1 MIQTSAGAV
10 ALLGGVLLWFA
21 VHFACRAF
29 RVQKIEHAR
38 RRRRGDEARLPAS
51 EGLAEASQGS
61 VREQAGADAR
71 RELLAHL
78 AAADA
83 AAQALIAPEKMLKG
97 VLRKPR
103 SVTFAPELASEVEIY
118 PYEEWEEEGGDR
130 RDQAEDPLPARAEET
145 GAKIGATLCDV
156 TGRTGVDV
164 SAALSRDED
173 GDECFVL
180 LRGGGDVILD
190 LKVRLLEFVRDDDA
204 LVVWFTADRRQ
215 TSREH
220 PIWTLWPH
228 DPKAHAR
235 LLAGLEAVPD
245 CCCVAVDAC
254 SVQSASRCRRMAA
267 RANGCVY

>member
-1 MIQTSAGAV
+1 MIQTSAGAA

-21 VHFACRAF
+21 VHFAGRAF
-29 RVQKIEHAR
+29 RVQKIEHAP

-61 VREQAGADAR
+61 VRE
-71 RELLAHL
+71 H
-78 AAADA
+78 
-83 AAQALIAPEKMLKG
+83 
-97 VLRKPR
+97 
-103 SVTFAPELASEVEIY
+103 
-118 PYEEWEEEGGDR
+118 
-130 RDQAEDPLPARAEET
+130 QAEDPLPARAEET
-145 GAKIGATLCDV
+145 GAKICATLCDV

-164 SAALSRDED
+164 SAGLSRDED

-180 LRGGGDVILD
+180 LRGEGDVILN

-204 LVVWFTADRRQ
+204 LVVWFTANRTR